1 VKVPIILQDEEIL
14 RRCHNPK
21 IKLRNTKEATIA
33 GDRSIRLFDL
43 GEEGVEVLALGPVI
57 FSQPRLHQTAKAKSV
72 VHTHHAATVR
82 ALVVLVQGR
91 GKGISD
97 VIKIH
102 FS

>member
-1 VKVPIILQDEEIL
+1 MIA
-14 RRCHNPK
+14 
-21 IKLRNTKEATIA
+21 RN
-33 GDRSIRLFDL
+33 RSEHSFDL

-57 FSQPRLHQTAKAKSV
+57 FSQPRLHQTAKAKSI

-82 ALVVLVQGR
+82 ALVILVRGR

-97 VIKIH
+97 AIKIH